1 MKMVARNFSVQDLP
15 SSYRLLSV
23 PDEAES
29 EFMTLEEL
37 KPHRFTSG
45 LANLT
50 SDQNLIPQAQQ
61 QITDEFNQNLDLG
74 HGLIDQDY
82 NVYYD
87 LNTQQTK

>member
-23 PDEAES
+23 PDEAEA

-37 KPHRFTSG
+37 KPHH
-45 LANLT
+45 LT
-50 SDQNLIPQAQQ
+50 DLTPVTNLIPPAQQ
-61 QITDEFNQNLDLG
+61 QISDEFNQNLDLG
-74 HGLIDQDY
+74 QGLIDQEY

>member
-1 MKMVARNFSVQDLP
+1 MKMAARNFSVQDLP

-23 PDEAES
+23 PDDAET

-37 KPHRFTSG
+37 KPHH
-45 LANLT
+45 L
-50 SDQNLIPQAQQ
+50 SDLSSEPNHIPQPQQ
-61 QITDEFNQNLDLG
+61 QITDEFNQNIDLG
-74 HGLIDQDY
+74 HGLIDQEY